1 MNKGIYNFHYFVI
14 EVITRFGFVLPNF
27 ILFRWKFRWTT
38 EQEATPLLQA
48 GLMSVDRFDIIV
60 DRQLAISSA
69 LRKKRAK

>member
-1 MNKGIYNFHYFVI
+1 MNKGIYKFHYFVI
-14 EVITRFGFVLPNF
+14 EVITRFGFVLPNY

-60 DRQLAISSA
+60 DRQIAIGAA
-69 LRKKRAK
+69 LRKKRG

>member
-1 MNKGIYNFHYFVI
+1 MNKGIYRFHYLTI
-14 EVITRFGFVLPNF
+14 SAISRFGYVLPNF

-69 LRKKRAK
+69 LRKKRGK